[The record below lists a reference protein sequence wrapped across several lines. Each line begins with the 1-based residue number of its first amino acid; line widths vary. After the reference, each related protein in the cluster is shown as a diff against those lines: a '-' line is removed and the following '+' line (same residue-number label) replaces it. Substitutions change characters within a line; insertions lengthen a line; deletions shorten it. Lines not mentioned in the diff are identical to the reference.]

1 MANRDVAAMGPP
13 GPTRQTPDELVRRQ
27 IAARLKVREGEIVAA
42 VLAHVETISDREP
55 GGVAHPAALRKAVA
69 ENVEV
74 GLQQLEFGIRSE
86 DRMVEVALRQA
97 RLAARNGISADTVL
111 RRYTAGERL
120 LADFIVQ
127 EARDLPGDALHRILS
142 RQREQVD
149 RVCAAI
155 AAAHNREREALDSS
169 PPARLEQQVV
179 RLLAGDPA
187 VNTGG
192 IDYPFDGWHVGM
204 LLVGKGGD
212 DCARSIAAGI
222 GRRVLAVARPEAVTW
237 AWIGGRERPRLPEL
251 EATVEEHGRGI
262 SVGIGEPRRALAGW
276 RHSHQEARAA
286 FQVMRHRP
294 RPLTK
299 AREVLLLAAVL
310 RDEMLAQSLRDTYM
324 APLDD
329 FGSSAG
335 ALRET
340 LRAYLELGGN
350 AVTAAAALGV
360 DRHTVHRRLRKVEE
374 AIGAPLHGCH
384 GELEVAL
391 ELERLEARANGREM
405 PHIG

>member
-1 MANRDVAAMGPP
+1 M
-13 GPTRQTPDELVRRQ
+13 
-27 IAARLKVREGEIVAA
+27 AA
-42 VLAHVETISDREP
+42 VLAHVETICDREP
-55 GGVAHPAALRKAVA
+55 GGVAHPAALRRAVA

-74 GLQQLEFGIRSE
+74 GLHQLEHGIRSE

-97 RLAARNGISADTVL
+97 RQAARNGISADTVL

-127 EARDLPGDALHRILS
+127 EGHDLPGDSLHRILS
-142 RQREQVD
+142 QQREQVN
-149 RVCAAI
+149 RVCKAI
-155 AAAHNREREALDSS
+155 AAAHSRERETLDHS

-179 RLLAGDPA
+179 RLLAGDPS
-187 VNTGG
+187 VDVGS
-192 IDYPFDGWHVGM
+192 IDYPFDGWHVAM
-204 LLVGKGGD
+204 LLVGKGGEE
-212 DCARSIAAGI
+212 CARSIGAGI
-222 GRRVLAVARPEAVTW
+222 GKRVLAVPRPEAVTW
-237 AWIGGRERPRLPEL
+237 AWIGGRERPPLPAL
-251 EATVEEHGRGI
+251 EATVLQHGSGVSI
-262 SVGIGEPRRALAGW
+262 GIGEPRRALEGW
-276 RHSHQEARAA
+276 RHSHEEARAA

-294 RPLTK
+294 QPLTK

-310 RDEMLAQSLRDTYM
+310 RDETLAQSLRDTYM
-324 APLDD
+324 APLDE
-329 FGSSAG
+329 FGSSAA

-340 LRAYLELGGN
+340 LRTYLELGGN

-391 ELERLEARANGREM
+391 ELERLAANANG
-405 PHIG
+405 

>member
-1 MANRDVAAMGPP
+1 MGPS
-13 GPTRQTPDELVRRQ
+13 GSTSATPDERARRQ
-27 IAARLKVREGEIVAA
+27 IAGRLKAREGEIVAA

-55 GGVAHPAALRKAVA
+55 GSVAHPAALRKAVA

-74 GLQQLEFGIRSE
+74 GLHQLEYGVRSE
-86 DRMVEVALRQA
+86 DQMVEVALRQA

-111 RRYTAGERL
+111 RRYAAGERL
-120 LADFIVQ
+120 LADFLVQ
-127 EARDLPGDALHRILS
+127 EAHNLPGDALHRILS
-142 RQREQVD
+142 KQREQVD
-149 RVCAAI
+149 RVCKAI
-155 AAAHNREREALDSS
+155 AAAHNREREALGNS

-179 RLLAGDPA
+179 RLLNGDPS
-187 VNTGG
+187 VNIGS
-192 IDYPFDGWHVGM
+192 IDYPFDGWHVAM
-204 LLVGKGGD
+204 LLVGKGGEE
-212 DCARSIAAGI
+212 CARSIAAGI
-222 GRRVLAVARPEAVTW
+222 GRRVLAVSRPETITW
-237 AWIGGRERPRLPEL
+237 AWIGGRERPPLPEL
-251 EATVEEHGRGI
+251 EVTVAEHGSGV
-262 SVGIGEPRRALAGW
+262 SVGIGEPRRALEGW
-276 RHSHQEARAA
+276 RHSHHEARAA

-294 RPLTK
+294 QPLTK

-310 RDEMLAQSLRDTYM
+310 RDETLAQSLRDTYM

-391 ELERLEARANGREM
+391 ELERLEARSNG
-405 PHIG
+405 